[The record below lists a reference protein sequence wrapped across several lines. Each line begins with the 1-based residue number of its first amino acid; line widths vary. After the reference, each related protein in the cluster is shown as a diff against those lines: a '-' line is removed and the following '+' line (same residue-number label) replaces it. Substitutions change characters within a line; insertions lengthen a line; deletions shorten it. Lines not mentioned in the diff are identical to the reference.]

1 MASPDDDNEPSSPQ
15 FPRHTATDRS
25 SADTTRAG
33 QPEPKDRK
41 TTSRTK
47 RQGTHKSALQWT
59 TGWETK
65 GRAPYHDYIHKL
77 VAAGWD
83 NLKDVDEHMN
93 QNSEDKDLVVSVVDI
108 LDTMAIKRRVDIRDV
123 PALDQFLANESREG
137 VKVRIYMAEQRGK
150 LSSAVMESLGANLKL
165 DPRFFQWNIMGS
177 KNLMSPADRHRA
189 PFTSVG
195 FTVLDPSTPKV
206 TDTFFFRTTI
216 YIQPD
221 EEGDGWTGVILFNS
235 HLKTDIFINAVVTP
249 PPFNPSASL
258 PPPVER
264 RPHTFRELYLSGL
277 FFLKPEEMVRS
288 PFYTIHMLFRLS
300 RRCWSDVITA
310 IREQD
315 SRINGISEASVNHVE
330 DIRRTFDI
338 VKRGGSLG
346 WIKCSSHEVL
356 EVGEKLE
363 EDFTHLLKQADF
375 LWDSREKRAQVTRRK
390 AEARWNA
397 LTNAFTFVFV
407 PITVISGIYGMNV
420 YEINGSTP
428 DIWQFFVATAIMD
441 TIIVL
446 ALAFANFAHI
456 ASRQKRKP
464 GAKEIF
470 NFAVGR

>member
-1 MASPDDDNEPSSPQ
+1 MVSHDDDNDPPSPQ
-15 FPRHTATDRS
+15 LPRHTATDRS
-25 SADTTRAG
+25 SADTPRPNL
-33 QPEPKDRK
+33 PELKGRQK
-41 TTSRTK
+41 ASRSK
-47 RQGTHKSALQWT
+47 RQGTHKSLQWT
-59 TGWETK
+59 AGWEAK
-65 GRAPYHDYIHKL
+65 GRAPYHDYVHKL
-77 VAAGWD
+77 VEAGWD

-93 QNSEDKDLVVSVVDI
+93 QNSEDKDLVVSVIDI
-108 LDTMAIKRRVDIRDV
+108 LDNLEMKRRVDIRDV
-123 PALDQFLANESREG
+123 PALDEFLVNESREG
-137 VKVRIYMAEQRGK
+137 VKVRLYMAEQRGK
-150 LSSAVMESLGANLKL
+150 LSSAVMETLGANLRL
-165 DPRFFQWNIMGS
+165 DPRFFQWNIKGS
-177 KNLMSPADRHRA
+177 NNLMSPADRHRA
-189 PFTSVG
+189 PFTSIG
-195 FTVLDPSTPKV
+195 FTVLDPSTAKV

-221 EEGDGWTGVILFNS
+221 EVGDGWTGVILFNS

-249 PPFNPSASL
+249 PPFNPLASM

-264 RPHTFRELYLSGL
+264 RPHTFRELYLSGIS
-277 FFLKPEEMVRS
+277 FLKPEDMVKS
-288 PFYTIHMLFRLS
+288 PFYTIHLLFRLS

-330 DIRRTFDI
+330 DIRRTFDV

-346 WIKCSSHEVL
+346 WTKSYSHEITAT
-356 EVGEKLE
+356 GEKLE

-375 LWDSREKRAQVTRRK
+375 LWDSREKRAQVARRK

-420 YEINGSTP
+420 YEINGSAP

-446 ALAFANFAHI
+446 ALAVSNFAHI
-456 ASRQKRKP
+456 ATRQKRTA
-464 GAKEIF
+464 GVKEIF
-470 NFAVGR
+470 SFALGRH